1 MGSIGSFEPINFL
14 EVEVKLIVILK
25 DPYKNVQGS
34 KLKIFRRTLEPIN

>member
-1 MGSIGSFEPINFL
+1 MVSIGSFELINFL
-14 EVEVKLIVILK
+14 EVKLIVILK